1 MTIFYCVDCLST
13 IDDKVNLAVSYNL
26 RSLVFHVIPTYY
38 KKKARKKLFWDREQE
53 SIRKKSF
60 FKVIF

>member
-38 KKKARKKLFWDREQE
+38 KKKARKKLFWDRE
-53 SIRKKSF
+53 
-60 FKVIF
+60 